1 MDDDA
6 LAQWLS
12 SNGWTECPP
21 QPDYDAATQAPP
33 VWDIQAEQWAVR
45 DLTTQELACVQGE
58 AIRQAMLADFG
69 QTSPGVQAYFAP
81 LASQLKE
88 LLQSGQIADAKAIL
102 QTAPAPAAELETLR
116 AQLLAHFPAE

>member
-1 MDDDA
+1 MA
-6 LAQWLS
+6 VC
-12 SNGWTECPP
+12 GWRWTP
-21 QPDYDAATQAPP
+21 QPSHDAAAQAPP